1 MRLSLTSLVLPA
13 LFLRLGNTASPRAL
27 AWSSQRYGPDGP
39 WQAVTINL
47 GSDNQVL
54 DLYPG
59 SAWHS
64 NILAASIYSN
74 ASMPVCYA
82 QTAGTFDSSTSS
94 SVLTYPVS
102 STVAQIDWTSGA
114 MALTGIHTVQF
125 DTATITPALGEADL
139 QIPNLSLQV
148 ILAGYYTLPNGTAY
162 MPEVGTL
169 AMGGENINQSYPQVN
184 GVSNFNSSLLS
195 GYLYAAGQIS
205 SNSYGLH
212 IGSASLGIP
221 GSAFVGGY
229 DQSRVLGVVSTQSTF
244 SASSALPIDL
254 LDIGIGVAEGR
265 SPFNFTSKS
274 GLLAQGNSSIGV
286 SLQVLIEATIPYLYF
301 PRSTCDAI
309 ASQLPVTYQ
318 SDYGL
323 YFWDTDDPQYA
334 LIVSSPSYLSFTFR
348 LDQGNSDNMTINVP
362 FKLLNLTLDAPL
374 VTTPT
379 PYFPCRPLTDG
390 GSFTLGRAFLQA
402 AFVGVNWMSG
412 ANTNDVWFLAQA
424 PGPNTASTA
433 VATPIEVSDTTIGN
447 STNGWIDSWKGVWT
461 VIDSA
466 NQTASTNST
475 SQPISASSTHISDGA
490 IAGIVVGAI
499 LVLVLLALVIVLC
512 VRRRRPRTAS
522 VGLRREYNMLD
533 RNPGIPQKDD
543 SQITEA
549 RMHELEISQ
558 SDPYVELENS
568 QRAELDGH
576 WAPELEGP
584 PVRVELEETGRQRPS
599 LL

>member
-1 MRLSLTSLVLPA
+1 MRLSSASVMLPA
-13 LFLRLGNTASPRAL
+13 LFPRLGHTASPRAL
-27 AWSSQRYGPDGP
+27 AWSSKSYGPDGP
-39 WQAVTINL
+39 WQAVTIDL

-64 NILAASIYSN
+64 NILATSICSN
-74 ASMPVCYA
+74 ASMPLCYA

-94 SVLTYPVS
+94 SLLTFPVP

-114 MALTGIHTVQF
+114 MPLTGAHTVQF
-125 DTATITPALGEADL
+125 DTASITPALGEVDF

-148 ILAGYYTLPNGTAY
+148 ILAGYYTLPNGTTY
-162 MPEVGTL
+162 LPEVGTL
-169 AMGGENINQSYPQVN
+169 ALGGENINQSYPQVN
-184 GVSNFNSSLLS
+184 GVNNFNASLLS

-212 IGSASLGIP
+212 IGSAALDIP
-221 GSAFVGGY
+221 GSAYVGGY

-254 LDIGIGVAEGR
+254 LDIGIGVAEGG

-274 GLLAQGNSSIGV
+274 GLLMQGNSSISV
-286 SLQVLIEATIPYLYF
+286 SLQVLIEATIPYLYL
-301 PRSTCDAI
+301 PRSTCNAI
-309 ASQLPVTYQ
+309 ASQLPVIYQ

-323 YFWDTDDPQYA
+323 YFWDTTDPQYA

-348 LDQGNSDNMTINVP
+348 LNQGNSDNITINVP

-412 ANTNDVWFLAQA
+412 AFTNDIWFLAQA

-447 STNGWIDSWKGVWT
+447 STNRWIDSWKGVWT

-466 NQTASTNST
+466 NQTVPTNST
-475 SQPISASSTHISDGA
+475 NQSIPADSTHISDGA

-499 LVLVLLALVIVLC
+499 LLLAVLALVIIFC
-512 VRRRRPRTAS
+512 VRQRRRGTAS
-522 VGLRREYNMLD
+522 VRSRQEYDMLN
-533 RNPGIPQKDD
+533 RNPGIGQKDD
-543 SQITEA
+543 FQIIEA
-549 RMHELEISQ
+549 GMSELETSER
-558 SDPYVELENS
+558 DPYVELENS
-568 QRAELDGH
+568 QRVELDGH
-576 WAPELEGP
+576 WARELEGP
-584 PVRVELEETGRQRPS
+584 LA
-599 LL
+599 

>member
-1 MRLSLTSLVLPA
+1 MHTNYK
-13 LFLRLGNTASPRAL
+13 GYINKL
-27 AWSSQRYGPDGP
+27 AH
-39 WQAVTINL
+39 A
-47 GSDNQVL
+47 
-54 DLYPG
+54 
-59 SAWHS
+59 
-64 NILAASIYSN
+64 
-74 ASMPVCYA
+74 
-82 QTAGTFDSSTSS
+82 
-94 SVLTYPVS
+94 
-102 STVAQIDWTSGA
+102 
-114 MALTGIHTVQF
+114 
-125 DTATITPALGEADL
+125 
-139 QIPNLSLQV
+139 LQV
-148 ILAGYYTLPNGTAY
+148 GAEVIYYTLPNGTAY

-169 AMGGENINQSYPQVN
+169 ALGGENINQSYPQVN
-184 GVSNFNSSLLS
+184 GVNNFNSSLLS

-229 DQSRVLGVVSTQSTF
+229 DQSRVLGVVTTQSTF

-254 LDIGIGVAEGR
+254 LDIGIGVAEGG

-274 GLLAQGNSSIGV
+274 GLLMQGNSSISV
-286 SLQVLIEATIPYLYF
+286 SLQVLIEATIPYLYL
-301 PRSTCDAI
+301 PSSTCDAI

-323 YFWDTDDPQYA
+323 YFWDTADPQYA

-348 LDQGNSDNMTINVP
+348 LDQGNSDNITINVP

-374 VTTPT
+374 VATPT

-412 ANTNDVWFLAQA
+412 AFTNDVWFLAQA

-447 STNGWIDSWKGVWT
+447 STNRWIDSWKGVWT
-461 VIDSA
+461 VINSA
-466 NQTASTNST
+466 NQTAPTNST
-475 SQPISASSTHISDGA
+475 NQPIHASSTHISDGA

-499 LVLVLLALVIVLC
+499 LLVVVLALVIIFC
-512 VRRRRPRTAS
+512 VRQRRRRTAS
-522 VGLRREYNMLD
+522 VRSRQEYDLLN
-533 RNPGIPQKDD
+533 RNPGIGQKDE
-543 SQITEA
+543 SRLTEA
-549 RMHELEISQ
+549 GMSELETSEI
-558 SDPYVELENS
+558 DPYVELENS

-576 WAPELEGP
+576 WARELEGP
-584 PVRVELEETGRQRPS
+584 PARVELEETRSQRPA